1 MELETPI
8 SQIIRGADVN
18 ARYDAACK
26 RLLSEKII
34 LSWIM
39 KEVLSE
45 YRDIDVKDIAAKYI
59 EGNPQVGKA
68 PVHQDEPS
76 PRIRG
81 CNTEDTSINEGTIT
95 YDIRFNATVPVSGD
109 LISLIINVEAQ
120 DNFYPGYPLLKRG
133 IYYCGRLISAQY
145 GTEFT
150 GSRYEKLKKV
160 YSIWICMTPPGSREN
175 SITRY
180 SIREE
185 NLVGDVREN
194 VENYD
199 LISLVMICLG
209 RARQEDDPNVLKL
222 LDVLLSSETG
232 QQEKR
237 HILQEEFDIPMTKQF
252 DEEVSLMCNLSKG
265 VMEKGIETGRLNAL
279 IDSVHALMESA
290 QVSAERAMEML
301 KISDKDK
308 ISLKKALNSKN

>member
-1 MELETPI
+1 
-8 SQIIRGADVN
+8 
-18 ARYDAACK
+18 
-26 RLLSEKII
+26 
-34 LSWIM
+34 
-39 KEVLSE
+39 
-45 YRDIDVKDIAAKYI
+45 
-59 EGNPQVGKA
+59 
-68 PVHQDEPS
+68 
-76 PRIRG
+76 
-81 CNTEDTSINEGTIT
+81 
-95 YDIRFNATVPVSGD
+95 
-109 LISLIINVEAQ
+109 
-120 DNFYPGYPLLKRG
+120 
-133 IYYCGRLISAQY
+133 
-145 GTEFT
+145 
-150 GSRYEKLKKV
+150 
-160 YSIWICMTPPGSREN
+160 MTPPGSREN

-222 LDVLLSSETG
+222 LDVLLSTETG

-279 IDSVHALMESA
+279 IDSVHALMDSA

-308 ISLKKALNSKN
+308 ISLEKALNSKN